1 MGLSEIQAAFARA
14 RAEGRPALMPY
25 WSLGYPDAAT
35 SGRVLR
41 ALADAGADMIELG
54 VPFSDPLADGPV
66 VQHANQTA
74 LDRGITVRK
83 CMDIARDAQLR
94 IPAFA
99 MGYLNP
105 VLAYGEAAYARDWR
119 AAGASGLIVPDLPPE
134 ESAPLRGECAV
145 NGMALV
151 QFVAPTSTDRRIA
164 LSVKHA
170 SGFIYIVAV
179 TGTTGARAT
188 LASGL
193 RDYVLRVKAQAN
205 GLPVV
210 VGFGI
215 STAEHV
221 REVGRYADGVIVASA
236 LLRAAG
242 DAQDPALAAAEF
254 VRRLRAIRRFQ
265 TPRRPCVQ
273 THRGS

>member
-1 MGLSEIQAAFARA
+1 MGLSEIHAAFARA
-14 RAEGRPALMPY
+14 RAEKRPALMPY
-25 WSLGYPDAAT
+25 WSLGYPDGAT

-83 CMDIARDAQLR
+83 CMQITRDANLK

-105 VLAYGEAAYARDWR
+105 VLAYGEAAYARDWHD
-119 AAGASGLIVPDLPPE
+119 AGASGLIVPDLPPE
-134 ESAPLRGECAV
+134 ESDSLRAECAA
-145 NGMALV
+145 NDMALV
-151 QFVAPTSTDRRIA
+151 QFAAPTSTDSRIA

-170 SGFIYIVAV
+170 SGFIYVVAV
-179 TGTTGARAT
+179 AGTTGARTELAT
-188 LASGL
+188 GL
-193 RDYVLRVKAQAN
+193 REYVLRVKAQAN
-205 GLPVV
+205 GIPVV

-215 STAEHV
+215 STAAHV
-221 REVGRYADGVIVASA
+221 REVGQYADGVIVASA

-242 DAQDPALAAAEF
+242 DAPDPALAAGDFLRKLLTAE
-254 VRRLRAIRRFQ
+254 
-265 TPRRPCVQ
+265 
-273 THRGS
+273 